1 MLLGIDLGNSDIT
14 IGVFEGEELVGTF
27 RMTTKL
33 PRTSDEYGIFICDL
47 LQLRGIQIKQIE
59 AVIVASV
66 VPDMMYSLNSAII
79 KYFGLKPLI
88 VNDSIYTGI
97 KVMTDH
103 PAQIGA
109 DRIVDAA
116 AAYAGYGGPVIVVDF
131 GTATTYDLVLEDGSF
146 VGGAI
151 APGLQTAAK
160 SLWDASAKLPKIEI
174 EKPDTILAKNTIRSM
189 QAGIVYGYIGQTEYI
204 INQIKKE
211 CGLASVKVVA
221 TGGLGA
227 MIAEETE
234 TIDYYDRH
242 LTLQGLR
249 LIYEWNKDDEEA

>member
-1 MLLGIDLGNSDIT
+1 MLLAVDLGNTNIT
-14 IGVFEGEELVGTF
+14 IGVFEGKDLIATF

-33 PRTSDEYGIFICDL
+33 PRTSDEYGIFICNL
-47 LQLRGIQIKQIE
+47 LQLRDIKIEQID

-79 KYFGLKPLI
+79 KYFNIKPLI
-88 VNDSIYTGI
+88 VNQEIDIGI
-97 KVMTDH
+97 KVKTKH

-116 AAYAGYGGPVIVVDF
+116 SAYAKYGGPVIVIDF
-131 GTATTYDLVLEDGSF
+131 GTATTYDLVLADGSF

-174 EKPDTILAKNTIRSM
+174 EKPESVLAKDTITSM

-211 CGLASVKVVA
+211 CALADVKVVA

-227 MIAEETE
+227 MIAEETN
-234 TIDYYDRH
+234 TIDYYDRN
-242 LTLQGLR
+242 LTIQGLR
-249 LIYEWNKDDEEA
+249 LIYEWNKEK

>member
-1 MLLGIDLGNSDIT
+1 MLLGIDLGNTNIT
-14 IGVFEGEELVGTF
+14 IGVFEGESLIGTF

-33 PRTSDEYGIFICDL
+33 PRTSDEYGIFICNL
-47 LQLRGIQIKQIE
+47 LQQKKINIEQIE

-79 KYFGLKPLI
+79 KYFGIKPFVI
-88 VNDSIYTGI
+88 SSGVEIGI
-97 KVMTDH
+97 KIMTDH

-116 AAYAGYGGPVIVVDF
+116 AAFARYGGPVIVIDF

-151 APGLQTAAK
+151 APGIQTSAN

-174 EKPDTILAKNTIRSM
+174 KKPGTVLAKNTITSM

-204 INQIKKE
+204 INQMKKQ
-211 CGLASVKVVA
+211 CGLPDVKVVA

-227 MIAEETE
+227 IIAEETDK
-234 TIDYYDRH
+234 IDYYDRK
-242 LTLQGLR
+242 LTLEGLR
-249 LIYEWNKDDEEA
+249 LIYERNRKN